1 MTLQKNTF
9 PLVQV
14 EEKGLSLYKEI
25 LQSFI
30 SIFNSNTQSLDNV
43 NFNTKIEIEI
53 LFSKIMLM
61 ADSDFYK
68 ELLTILFYPLLDNN
82 NKSIEGISFDFV
94 SDNLLREKY
103 LNLFKQGEFL
113 AHVHYYIDYINKNI
127 NILEDKSLLKNFR
140 TKSSLNKL
148 DRLQKLVFLSYLLE
162 LLLNFILNNTWNL
175 RQKQKIN
182 RLLKIF
188 NVK

>member
-1 MTLQKNTF
+1 MKR
-9 PLVQV
+9 
-14 EEKGLSLYKEI
+14 K
-25 LQSFI
+25 SF
-30 SIFNSNTQSLDNV
+30 
-43 NFNTKIEIEI
+43 NF
-53 LFSKIMLM
+53 
-61 ADSDFYK
+61 A
-68 ELLTILFYPLLDNN
+68 
-82 NKSIEGISFDFV
+82 

-127 NILEDKSLLKNFR
+127 NLSEDKYLLKNFR
-140 TKSSLNKL
+140 TKYSLSKL

-188 NVK
+188 NVKFKIK